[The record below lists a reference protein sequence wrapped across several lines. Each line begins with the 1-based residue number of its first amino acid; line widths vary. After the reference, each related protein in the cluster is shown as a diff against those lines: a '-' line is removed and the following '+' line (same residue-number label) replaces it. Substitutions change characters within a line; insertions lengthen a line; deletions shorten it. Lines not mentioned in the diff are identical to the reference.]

1 MDSPPEPKHQ
11 RRGPW
16 SQREDELLKHF
27 VALQGPLCWV
37 RIAAQIG
44 TRSSKQ
50 CRERYHQNLKPS
62 LNHSPISAEEGAQ
75 IEDMVGKIGKRWAE
89 IARSLNNRSDNAVKN
104 WWNGSMN
111 RRRRLV
117 RRQNAGL
124 QDLLSPGQPRSPYY
138 PPSTTPQLPLP
149 QFPCQSQ
156 EVVGS
161 VGSSSSAAGQAPCTP
176 LTMPSPLPP
185 TYRKSHG
192 RTSPSRYHRPLDT
205 SDYHPLQHAHVQS
218 HHPAG
223 SSGRFSE
230 GLPSPS
236 LTSPSVEPQDPLG
249 TSANSIWKLS
259 AAYSPSSFHH
269 KSHTLPPL
277 RIKEEDSPAS
287 QLSTLTTRVSQLQ
300 FDYSG
305 VRLPPI
311 RDSRDSLGGSQL
323 PTAPNSPQA
332 RSSGAEPQI
341 NTQAP
346 THESEKRDKSS
357 RRRLSIHSLL
367 S

>member
-117 RRQNAGL
+117 RRQNSGL
-124 QDLLSPGQPRSPYY
+124 QGLLSPGQSRSPYY
-138 PPSTTPQLPLP
+138 PQSTPQLPLP
-149 QFPCQSQ
+149 QFQRQPQ
-156 EVVGS
+156 EVA
-161 VGSSSSAAGQAPCTP
+161 GSSSSAAGQAPCTP
-176 LTMPSPLPP
+176 LVVSSPLPP
-185 TYRKSHG
+185 SAYRKSQG
-192 RTSPSRYHRPLDT
+192 QTSPSRYHRPLDT
-205 SDYHPLQHAHVQS
+205 SDYHSLQHSHLQS
-218 HHPAG
+218 HNSTGPF
-223 SSGRFSE
+223 GRFSE

-236 LTSPSVEPQDPLG
+236 LTSPSVEPQDPPG
-249 TSANSIWKLS
+249 TSANSIWRFS
-259 AAYSPSSFHH
+259 AACPPGSSHH
-269 KSHTLPPL
+269 KPHTLPPL
-277 RIKEEDSPAS
+277 RIKDEDSPAS

-300 FDYSG
+300 FDYSD

-323 PTAPNSPQA
+323 PTAPNSPQV
-332 RSSGAEPQI
+332 RSPGAESQVS
-341 NTQAP
+341 TQPP
-346 THESEKRDKSS
+346 TRESEKGDKTL
-357 RRRLSIHSLL
+357 RRKLSIHSLL